1 MANEKLKTE
10 EGTNPSIPKDAKPL
24 IIAGPCSAESPQ
36 QLVEVA
42 QELKKN
48 GLVNYMRAGVW
59 KPRTTPNSFEGYGAE
74 ALIWLNQVK
83 QETGMP
89 FATEVATERHVYECL
104 KFGADLLWI
113 GARTVSNPFA
123 VQEIASALRG
133 VQIPVLVKNP
143 LSPDLKLWEGAINR
157 LRLAG
162 VKEVGAIH
170 RGFTVW
176 HASPF
181 RNFPMW
187 EVALQL
193 KANNPELR
201 VISDPSHIS
210 GDVQYIELLSNR
222 AINLGFDGLMVEVH
236 PNPKIALSDAKQQLT
251 PNQFNLMIRNIFE
264 AKQANTEL
272 MNELRAEI
280 DALDELLVWALSN
293 RMAIATEIA
302 RVKSETGQKI
312 IQPDRWNEVLNRV
325 IGKGHK
331 MGLRTDFVKR
341 LFNSIHRES
350 LQTQEAITQNKNEMV
365 KFG

>member
-1 MANEKLKTE
+1 MISKKLKTDD
-10 EGTNPSIPKDAKPL
+10 GSDSSITDGKPL
-24 IIAGPCSAESPQ
+24 IIAGPCSAESPE
-36 QLVEVA
+36 QLLSVA
-42 QELKKN
+42 QELKSIGK
-48 GLVNYMRAGVW
+48 VSYMRAGVW
-59 KPRTTPNSFEGYGAE
+59 KPRTTPNSFEGYGTE

-83 QETGMP
+83 QETRIP
-89 FATEVATERHVYECL
+89 FATEVANEKHVYEAL
-104 KFGADLLWI
+104 KFGVDLLWI

-210 GDVQYIELLSNR
+210 GDSQYIELLSNR

-236 PNPKIALSDAKQQLT
+236 PNPRLALSDAKQQLT
-251 PNQFNLMIRNIFE
+251 PNQFKDMLCNLFE
-264 AKQANTEL
+264 ASNPNAEL
-272 MNELRAEI
+272 MTELRAEI
-280 DALDELLVWALSN
+280 DAVDELLVWALSH

-302 RVKSETGQKI
+302 KVKYETGQSI

-331 MGLRTDFVKR
+331 MGLRADFVKR

-350 LQTQEAITQNKNEMV
+350 LQTQEAITQNQTKMV